1 MGLNV
6 IMGVFGLLV
15 IGALSALA
23 ANADSRSLSRHSHGN
38 SSLWTQMRISKG
50 TQSR

>member
-1 MGLNV
+1 MVVNMIVGA
-6 IMGVFGLLV
+6 FGLLV

-23 ANADSRSLSRHSHGN
+23 ANADSRSSSRDGHSH
-38 SSLWTQMRISKG
+38 SSLWAQMRISKG